1 MAKIEFA
8 WELGAGTG
16 HVATLLPIAAAM
28 KARGHDARFFLRDLS
43 AGADLDGAAEIP
55 REGAPIWAG
64 PATCEAPQSR
74 RDSAQLRLS
83 RSVPAQGLDR
93 CLARTPE

>member
-28 KARGHDARFFLRDLS
+28 KARGHDARFFLRDLPRIE
-43 AGADLDGAAEIP
+43 AAL
-55 REGAPIWAG
+55 G
-64 PATCEAPQSR
+64 
-74 RDSAQLRLS
+74 
-83 RSVPAQGLDR
+83 
-93 CLARTPE
+93 